1 MPVTDQS
8 VGQETKREATSG
20 GIQVIARA
28 AEVLRLLQAAPSGLT
43 QAEVVERIGLA
54 KSTVHRILGALE
66 AEGLVTVAGTRG
78 RYRLGSEI
86 PRMAASVRS
95 AMIVDLRPY
104 LEDLSRQLEETVD
117 LSVLEDHQVVFVDQ
131 VIADRRLR
139 AVSAVG
145 AGFPLH
151 CCAPGKALLAALP
164 ATALEDTVPN
174 RLTAET
180 PHTLT
185 TRPSLHRELDAIRR
199 TGIAFDREEHTV
211 GISAAG
217 VAIRTAAWGTAAISV
232 PTPTQRFTG
241 REQTITDA
249 LLQAKGRIETDF
261 GPMKPT
267 S

>member
-1 MPVTDQS
+1 MTAVDEQ
-8 VGQETKREATSG
+8 TKPGRGSAG

-43 QAEVVERIGLA
+43 QAELIERIGLA

-66 AEGLVTVAGTRG
+66 TEGLVTVAGTRG
-78 RYRLGSEI
+78 RYRLGPEI

-104 LEDLSRQLEETVD
+104 LEDLSRELEETVD
-117 LSVLEDHQVVFVDQ
+117 LSVLEDHHVVFVDQ

-151 CCAPGKALLAALP
+151 CCAPGKAMLAALP
-164 ATALEDTVPN
+164 ATALEDAVPN

-180 PHTLT
+180 PHTIT
-185 TRPSLHRELDAIRR
+185 TRPALRRELDEVRR
-199 TGIAFDREEHTV
+199 TGVAFDREEHTL
-211 GISAAG
+211 GISAVG
-217 VAIRTAAWGTAAISV
+217 VAVRTAAWGTAAISV
-232 PTPTQRFTG
+232 PTPSQRFAG
-241 REQTITDA
+241 RERVIVDA
-249 LLQAKGRIETDF
+249 LLCARDRIATDF
-261 GPMKPT
+261 FPVEPAP
-267 S
+267 

>member
-1 MPVTDQS
+1 MTAVDEHSRPGRGS
-8 VGQETKREATSG
+8 AG

-78 RYRLGSEI
+78 RYRLGPEI
-86 PRMAASVRS
+86 PRMAASARS

-104 LEDLSRQLEETVD
+104 LEDLSRLLEETVD
-117 LSVLEDHQVVFVDQ
+117 LSIIEDHQVVFVDQ

-145 AGFPLH
+145 TGFPLH

-164 ATALEDTVPN
+164 AAALEHAVPN

-185 TRPSLHRELDAIRR
+185 TRSALRGELEDIRR
-199 TGIAFDREEHTV
+199 TGIAFDREEHTL

-232 PTPTQRFTG
+232 PTPTQRFSG
-241 REQTITDA
+241 RERAITEA
-249 LLQAKGRIETDF
+249 LSQARERIETDF
-261 GPMKPT
+261 GVMEPAP
-267 S
+267 